1 MTRPPFC
8 AMAFAA
14 TRPVPEVVPVITKV
28 FPASSGIAFK
38 KSGKWT
44 AGLFGFLYAKF

>member
-8 AMAFAA
+8 AIAREA
-14 TRPVPEVVPVITKV
+14 TRPVPEVVPEITKV
-28 FPASSGIAFK
+28 FPVRSGIAFK

-44 AGLFGFLYAKF
+44 AGIFGFLYATM